1 MCIQEDE
8 RINDARGESINHV
21 KHNKKKNFS
30 NSPQSKKSYSHDHKA
45 CSSKGQGKAS
55 MKEYDHVPKGVC
67 RHCKQEGHY
76 VRDCVEFLKGLNM
89 KVVRISVRI

>member
-1 MCIQEDE
+1 
-8 RINDARGESINHV
+8 
-21 KHNKKKNFS
+21 
-30 NSPQSKKSYSHDHKA
+30 
-45 CSSKGQGKAS
+45 
-55 MKEYDHVPKGVC
+55 MKEYDHVPKGLC